1 MSSSPMLSARR
12 GTDPPIKRPYTK
24 VTDEKRLELID
35 LLNRNMSIKEASDQM
50 GINYENAK
58 AIYRVYR
65 LEQRKT
71 KQQKRLSRFS
81 GAELARDS
89 MHMFM
94 GSASGPI
101 LDSSMHLKRGSG
113 QIQYLNYPSANE
125 NMLLSFDR
133 QAEMHDTLT
142 REL

>member
-12 GTDPPIKRPYTK
+12 GADPPIKRPYTK

-35 LLNRNMSIKEASDQM
+35 LLNKNMSIKEASDQM

-71 KQQKRLSRFS
+71 KQQKRLSRLS
-81 GAELARDS
+81 GSELVRDG

-94 GSASGPI
+94 GSASGAN
-101 LDSSMHLKRGSG
+101 LDASMHLKGNLG
-113 QIQYLNYPSANE
+113 QIQYLNYPNSNE

>member
-12 GTDPPIKRPYTK
+12 GADHPPIKRPYTK

-35 LLNRNMSIKEASDQM
+35 LLNKNMSIKEASDQM

-71 KQQKRLSRFS
+71 KQQKRLSRLS
-81 GAELARDS
+81 GADLARDGT
-89 MHMFM
+89 HMLM
-94 GSASGPI
+94 VGAS
-101 LDSSMHLKRGSG
+101 LDALKGDHG
-113 QIQYLNYPSANE
+113 QIRYHNYPNAANE
-125 NMLLSFDR
+125 NMLLSFDK
-133 QAEMHDTLT
+133 QAEMHATLT

>member
-12 GTDPPIKRPYTK
+12 GADPPIKRPYTK

-81 GAELARDS
+81 GAELARDGMS
-89 MHMFM
+89 MFM
-94 GSASGPI
+94 GSAPGPT
-101 LDSSMHLKRGSG
+101 LDSSMHLNGGCG
-113 QIQYLNYPSANE
+113 QIRYLNYPITNE

-133 QAEMHDTLT
+133 QAEMHDALT